1 VAAFERLLGPDRAS
15 WKLDLS
21 RIQTLVAALDH
32 PERAYPTV
40 LIAGTNGKGS
50 VAAMVERALRAAG
63 LRTGRY
69 TSPHLVRPEERI
81 AIDGVPVD
89 AGLFD
94 RAIEDV
100 LAVEA
105 TCLADAR
112 LTERASFFEAMTAI
126 AFELLRRARVDVGII
141 EVGLGGRLDAT
152 NVCDPV
158 ATAVVSIDLD
168 HQAWLGSTH
177 AAIAAEKGAIA
188 RPGVPLVVGDL
199 TDAALDAVV
208 AAADA
213 AGAPLVYAAEGV
225 ECVIVDR
232 GTGSG
237 PGSDRGAGPKTGDG
251 HLTIT
256 LSTATRTYGP
266 VRLALAGEH
275 QAANAFVAVALLEAL
290 DDAGLH
296 VDRRAV
302 ETGLGEARWPGR
314 LDRVTLPDGR
324 RALLDAAHNAAGA
337 RALAAWLARRAPGAR
352 PPLVFA
358 AARDKDVRGMIRA
371 LAPVVGDIV
380 VTAFADP
387 RALDPDALA
396 AEVRAALDE
405 IGEPA
410 EAAAARVHAAAS
422 PAAALETAWQRS
434 RDIVVAGSI
443 FLLGEVYP
451 RLGRSDPFQPDR
463 SGPDRFEPG
472 N

>member
-1 VAAFERLLGPDRAS
+1 MAAFDRLLEPDRAS

-21 RIQTLVAALDH
+21 RIRALVAALDH
-32 PERAYPTV
+32 PERAFPTV

-89 AGLFD
+89 GAAFS
-94 RAIEDV
+94 RAIDDV

-105 TCLADAR
+105 ACLADGR
-112 LTERASFFEAMTAI
+112 LAGRATFFEAVTAVG
-126 AFELLRRARVDVGII
+126 FELLRRARVDVGII

-158 ATAVVSIDLD
+158 ATAIVSIDLD
-168 HQAWLGSTH
+168 HQAWLGDTR
-177 AAIAAEKGAIA
+177 AAIAAEKAAIA

-199 TDAALDAVV
+199 TDQALDAVV
-208 AAADA
+208 AAAAA
-213 AGAPLVYAAEGV
+213 AGAPIVYAAEGV
-225 ECVIVDR
+225 ECVVSRAAD
-232 GTGSG
+232 
-237 PGSDRGAGPKTGDG
+237 GD
-251 HLTIT
+251 LTIT
-256 LSTATRTYGP
+256 LDTATRTYGP

-275 QAANAFVAVALLEAL
+275 QVANAFVAVALLEAL
-290 DDAGLH
+290 DDAGIH

-302 ETGLGEARWPGR
+302 ETGLAGAHWPGR
-314 LDRVTLPDGR
+314 LDRVVLGDGR
-324 RALLDAAHNAAGA
+324 RALLDAAHNPAGA
-337 RALAAWLARRAPGAR
+337 RALAAWLGRTAPAAP

-358 AARDKDVRGMIRA
+358 LAGDKDVGAMMRA
-371 LAPVVGDIV
+371 LAPAVGDVV

-387 RALDPDALA
+387 RAVPAEALA
-396 AEVRAALDE
+396 VQVRAALAE
-405 IGEPA
+405 CAGETGRV
-410 EAAAARVHAAAS
+410 ERVHVAATT
-422 PAAALETAWQRS
+422 AAALETAWRLS

-451 RLGRSDPFQPDR
+451 LLGRSDPFEREPDPSAPR
-463 SGPDRFEPG
+463 S
-472 N
+472 